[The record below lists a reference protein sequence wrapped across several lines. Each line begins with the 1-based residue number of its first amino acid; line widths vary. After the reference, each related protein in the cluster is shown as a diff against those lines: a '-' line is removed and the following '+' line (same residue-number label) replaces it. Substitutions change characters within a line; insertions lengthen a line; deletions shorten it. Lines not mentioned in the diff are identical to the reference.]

1 MVIKWTTSAE
11 RDIVRVYDF
20 LAITNSNAVIQV
32 IQQLIQGV
40 EKIQS
45 FPQLGVKLSDFED
58 RDVRRVII
66 GKYEIRY
73 ELTEKVIYILRLWH
87 FREDRS

>member
-11 RDIVRVYDF
+11 RDLVRIYEF
-20 LAITNSNAVIQV
+20 LAITNSDAAIQV

-66 GKYEIRY
+66 GNYEIRY
-73 ELTEKVIYILRLWH
+73 ELTDKAIYILRLWH
-87 FREDRS
+87 FREDR

>member
-11 RDIVRVYDF
+11 RDLVSVYAF
-20 LAITNSNAVIQV
+20 LAITNSNAAIQV
-32 IQQLIQGV
+32 IQHIIQGV

-73 ELTEKVIYILRLWH
+73 ELTDKAIYILRLWH
-87 FREDRS
+87 FREDR